1 MRYLVGLM
9 SIFAMVAL
17 CQSVSAQTSEEGVA
31 AEPSL
36 LEEPAPSSEP
46 VPEEPAL
53 QLKVDDTGVDV
64 VPSPAPTVDGYT
76 LEEMERRVKLAKV
89 GVGISSVGIFLGAIV
104 ATASAVKDPFG
115 SLATGEPVNRQPGI
129 NAGIALVA
137 IGGAGMIASG
147 ILLGVR
153 KHKLRRFQEAGYGK
167 RRHVQWDLTQSRLV
181 F

>member
-1 MRYLVGLM
+1 MRYLVGFLC
-9 SIFAMVAL
+9 VCAL
-17 CQSVSAQTSEEGVA
+17 GLVPLSVSAQDAEEGATSE
-31 AEPSL
+31 PNPQ
-36 LEEPAPSSEP
+36 EPAPSSQP
-46 VPEEPAL
+46 APEEPAL
-53 QLKVDDTGVDV
+53 QLQLDDAGVEV
-64 VPSPAPTVDGYT
+64 VPSPPRTVDGYT

-89 GVGISSVGIFLGAIV
+89 GVGISSVGIFVGGIV
-104 ATASAVKDPFG
+104 ATASAVSDPFE
-115 SLATGEPVNRQPGI
+115 SLRTGEPVNRQPGI

-167 RRHVQWDLTQSRLV
+167 RRHVQWDLARSRVV